1 MDHWVWERE
10 SYKKAGQIEIPVIS
24 SRDLVE
30 MKRDSRRP
38 QDRVDVQYLEKLLG
52 REDGKNRP

>member
-10 SYKKAGQIEIPVIS
+10 SYKKVGQVEIPLVS
-24 SRDLVE
+24 PKDLIR
-30 MKRDSRRP
+30 MKRDTGRP

-52 REDGKNRP
+52 LEDGKNGF